1 MTEYYNRFVAP
12 EEEEGEESEEEEEYR
27 IGKRKNANSPSVQG
41 KVKVGR
47 QEIQQQSS
55 HLQQP
60 PQEQLI
66 ISDFM

>member
-1 MTEYYNRFVAP
+1 MAEYYNRFVAQ
-12 EEEEGEESEEEEEYR
+12 EEEEEESEEEEEYR
-27 IGKRKNANSPSVQG
+27 IGKRKNAFSSSSQS
-41 KVKVGR
+41 KIKMGR
-47 QEIQQQSS
+47 QEIQLQP